1 MPFLGLAQGIQP
13 IIGYNFGAEKYQRIL
28 TTLKKA
34 IIFSMSMGLTLFA
47 LMTFFP
53 ESVLGLFT
61 NESMIIQ
68 KGVIPLQ
75 ISMLITPL
83 IGIQILTYFFFLAI
97 NKPFKALFVS
107 VSRQAIF
114 TLLLVIILPL
124 FMGKLGIWV
133 AYPVADIISVG
144 IACLLLNEETK
155 QMKQYQIKQQ
165 FAFASGLEN

>member
-1 MPFLGLAQGIQP
+1 MGVVLFVFMVFL
-13 IIGYNFGAEKYQRIL
+13 
-28 TTLKKA
+28 
-34 IIFSMSMGLTLFA
+34 
-47 LMTFFP
+47 P
-53 ESVLGLFT
+53 EGVLGLFT
-61 NESMIIQ
+61 KESLIIQ
-68 KGVIPLQ
+68 KGIIPLQ

-97 NKPFKALFVS
+97 NQPFKALFVS

-133 AYPVADIISVG
+133 AYPVADIISVS
-144 IACLLLNEETK
+144 IACLLLNKETK
-155 QMKQYQIKQQ
+155 QMKQYQIKRQ

>member
-1 MPFLGLAQGIQP
+1 
-13 IIGYNFGAEKYQRIL
+13 
-28 TTLKKA
+28 
-34 IIFSMSMGLTLFA
+34 
-47 LMTFFP
+47 
-53 ESVLGLFT
+53 
-61 NESMIIQ
+61 
-68 KGVIPLQ
+68 
-75 ISMLITPL
+75 
-83 IGIQILTYFFFLAI
+83 
-97 NKPFKALFVS
+97 

-144 IACLLLNEETK
+144 IACLLLNKETK

>member
-1 MPFLGLAQGIQP
+1 
-13 IIGYNFGAEKYQRIL
+13 
-28 TTLKKA
+28 
-34 IIFSMSMGLTLFA
+34 
-47 LMTFFP
+47 
-53 ESVLGLFT
+53 
-61 NESMIIQ
+61 
-68 KGVIPLQ
+68 
-75 ISMLITPL
+75 
-83 IGIQILTYFFFLAI
+83 
-97 NKPFKALFVS
+97 

-144 IACLLLNEETK
+144 IAYLLLNKETK

>member
-1 MPFLGLAQGIQP
+1 
-13 IIGYNFGAEKYQRIL
+13 
-28 TTLKKA
+28 
-34 IIFSMSMGLTLFA
+34 
-47 LMTFFP
+47 
-53 ESVLGLFT
+53 
-61 NESMIIQ
+61 
-68 KGVIPLQ
+68 
-75 ISMLITPL
+75 
-83 IGIQILTYFFFLAI
+83 
-97 NKPFKALFVS
+97 LFVS

-144 IACLLLNEETK
+144 IAYLLLNKETK